1 MVVCDLWYGCAVV
14 VVVCVH
20 RYTAVQGFA
29 KAVME
34 TNDLAGQRELV
45 AEYMEADVS
54 HTHAH
59 THAHTH
65 TRTHTHMH
73 IHPHAHTRAH
83 THTHACTHTHMH
95 AHTHAP
101 SQGRPHE
108 QH

>member
-54 HTHAH
+54 HTHTRTHSRTHTH
-59 THAHTH
+59 THAHT
-65 TRTHTHMH
+65 RT
-73 IHPHAHTRAH
+73 
-83 THTHACTHTHMH
+83 CTHTHTYTHAHMH
-95 AHTHAP
+95 ARTHIHAP
-101 SQGRPHE
+101 SEEWPH
-108 QH
+108 QQN